1 MCATVAIV
9 GLLSA
14 RFMAVAE
21 GPQAGPA
28 EGITSSITAIPTPV
42 NCVLGGWEPA
52 PNLACGD
59 APVLIHKTVL
69 IPAENGGEPCVDES
83 KTVSPVCDCVTG
95 ACPPTPADIPC
106 EQEVSIP
113 KPVKFP
119 ATNGGAP
126 CTGQCVYQGAACPT
140 PTPTP
145 TQTPTS
151 TPTPC
156 PQPPT
161 CAATQNRVTTSSG
174 GVCPSYA
181 CVCKAPPVCGS
192 NQYLASR
199 AASPCPIYSCQTCV
213 NASRPS
219 CYTKAGNYYAPRCT
233 GYNQCGGCS
242 SWWCYPRGKE
252 YGNGCFPPGVKI
264 ILAHGEEVLVEEIR
278 VGDMVL
284 NPQTGEP
291 LRVASVIEGAEDLPL
306 IQIVAGE
313 RSVRVTSAH
322 VVMTVDGLKQA
333 KDLKLG
339 DRVVGDD
346 GNTYPIE
353 RLESVPPQIG
363 QRVINFILEGY
374 EADVNKHL
382 LVSDGLVT
390 GDLYLQNHFEG
401 LARQGDD
408 N

>member
-1 MCATVAIV
+1 
-9 GLLSA
+9 
-14 RFMAVAE
+14 
-21 GPQAGPA
+21 
-28 EGITSSITAIPTPV
+28 
-42 NCVLGGWEPA
+42 
-52 PNLACGD
+52 
-59 APVLIHKTVL
+59 
-69 IPAENGGEPCVDES
+69 
-83 KTVSPVCDCVTG
+83 
-95 ACPPTPADIPC
+95 
-106 EQEVSIP
+106 
-113 KPVKFP
+113 
-119 ATNGGAP
+119 
-126 CTGQCVYQGAACPT
+126 
-140 PTPTP
+140 
-145 TQTPTS
+145 
-151 TPTPC
+151 
-156 PQPPT
+156 
-161 CAATQNRVTTSSG
+161 
-174 GVCPSYA
+174 
-181 CVCKAPPVCGS
+181 
-192 NQYLASR
+192 
-199 AASPCPIYSCQTCV
+199 
-213 NASRPS
+213 
-219 CYTKAGNYYAPRCT
+219 
-233 GYNQCGGCS
+233 
-242 SWWCYPRGKE
+242 
-252 YGNGCFPPGVKI
+252 
-264 ILAHGEEVLVEEIR
+264 LAHGEEVLVEEIR